1 MSKLSQMQALTRIT
15 NYQFFRGK
23 VRLVLLL
30 WVGLLPSLVKLLS
43 RLLAGNQ
50 GAHIPISPI
59 DEYFELFVGLF
70 VGLILPAS
78 ALYAGILVLSEELE
92 SRTLVHLWTR
102 PVPRTLLW
110 ATKSIVAFGWLGLFL
125 VITLL
130 ATFIVCGVM
139 EDPQMLAREAR
150 ITSWHVL
157 AALLGAFPYFSL
169 GMFLS
174 LFTRKPLTYGGGFL
188 FFVEFVVMIIPSS
201 LKLLSPRFC
210 VLTLSGCPRS
220 LMAEGPM
227 KLVMRNVEVTDF
239 AAAMSLLIFGA
250 VMAALSWFLFTQRE
264 HALREGVEQQ

>member
-1 MSKLSQMQALTRIT
+1 MSMLSQIQALTRIT

-43 RLLAGNQ
+43 RLLASNQ
-50 GAHIPISPI
+50 GSHIPISPI

-102 PVPRTLLW
+102 PVSRTLLW
-110 ATKSIVAFGWLGLFL
+110 GTKSLVAFGWLSLFL

-130 ATFIVCGVM
+130 ATYVVCGLM
-139 EDPQMLAREAR
+139 ENPQMLAKEAG
-150 ITSWHVL
+150 IISWHVL
-157 AALLGAFPYFSL
+157 AALLGAFPYFYL

-210 VLTLSGCPRS
+210 VLILSGCPQS
-220 LMAEGPM
+220 LMTDGPLELIM
-227 KLVMRNVEVTDF
+227 KDAEVTDF
-239 AAAMSLLIFGA
+239 SAASSLLIFGA
-250 VMAALSWFLFTQRE
+250 LMATLSWFLFTQRE